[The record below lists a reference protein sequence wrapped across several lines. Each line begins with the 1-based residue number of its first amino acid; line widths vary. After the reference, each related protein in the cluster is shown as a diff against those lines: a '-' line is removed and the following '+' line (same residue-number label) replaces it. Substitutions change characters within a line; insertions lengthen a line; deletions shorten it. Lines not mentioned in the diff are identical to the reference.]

1 FDADHASVGFL
12 YFGKRKAF
20 DHGADAGEFR
30 EAHGLFGIRSGSR
43 GPALNGFASSD
54 HEHSRNLE
62 RVAAGADNHEL
73 SVRAEAGDQ
82 LRHSFA
88 VRRSGKKH
96 MRPAKIIVSMGD
108 VGGTGNNVR

>member
-1 FDADHASVGFL
+1 PGLRKSAECFADPSNKFKASERIAPAICASHREDDAELGFAADHAGVGFL
-12 YFGKRKAF
+12 YFGKRKSF

-62 RVAAGADNHEL
+62 RVAAGADNQDRK
-73 SVRAEAGDQ
+73 SV
-82 LRHSFA
+82 
-88 VRRSGKKH
+88 V
-96 MRPAKIIVSMGD
+96 
-108 VGGTGNNVR
+108 